1 MHYFNHIY
9 ETRGCCQSKKGKKKV
24 RKSKNLKMYMEIEFF
39 CIISHMT
46 PTRLIEYICVNIKYI
61 SRGYCRSKGCHKD
74 VKRVKYSYK
83 MLIIKNRQKCKILNC
98 P

>member
-1 MHYFNHIY
+1 
-9 ETRGCCQSKKGKKKV
+9 
-24 RKSKNLKMYMEIEFF
+24 MYMEIEFF

-46 PTRLIEYICVNIKYI
+46 PTRLIKYICVNIKYI

-98 P
+98 PQEYQLFIISYIIPRNHLEYIILTSEM